1 MTITPATAPARL
13 VDRPDWLTDGAW
25 PYPVHALSFGDDT
38 IAYTDVG
45 DGPTL
50 LLVHTGMWSF
60 VWRDVIA
67 DLARDFRCVTLDAP
81 GTGLSSSTGRV
92 DLTASSQAIDTLVR
106 HLDLRDIVLVLHDLG
121 GIATLHA
128 SAAWTDRVN
137 GLVAVNT
144 FGWRPSGVG
153 FRSMLALMGSGVV
166 RELDV
171 LTGWLPRLTS
181 TTFGVGRHWNRQL
194 RKTFLS
200 ALDHRGRRS
209 FHHYM
214 RSVTRFDFDR
224 VDAARDAYRSLPAVT
239 VFGERNDYLGFQ
251 AKWTEALDD
260 LEQIEIPKGNHFPMC
275 DAPATVSQAIRTR
288 FGPAARIERVRSARL
303 GTGGPTLPSA

>member
-1 MTITPATAPARL
+1 MTITSATAPARL
-13 VDRPDWLTDGAW
+13 VDRPDWLTHDAW
-25 PYPVHALSFGDDT
+25 PYPVHALRVGDDT
-38 IAYTDVG
+38 IAYTDAG

-81 GTGLSSSTGRV
+81 GTGLSSSRGRV
-92 DLTASSQAIDTLVR
+92 DLTMSSEAIDALVR

-128 SAAWTDRVN
+128 SAAWTDRVR

-153 FRSMLALMGSGVV
+153 FRSMLALMGSGIM

-181 TTFGVGRHWNRQL
+181 TTFGVGRHWNRPL
-194 RKTFLS
+194 RNTFLA

-214 RSVTRFDFDR
+214 GSVMRFDFDR

-239 VFGERNDYLGFQ
+239 VFGARNDYLGFQ
-251 AKWTEALDD
+251 AKWAEALDD

-275 DAPATVSQAIRTR
+275 DAPTAVAEAIRAK
-288 FGPAARIERVRSARL
+288 FAPAAEHKA
-303 GTGGPTLPSA
+303 

>member
-1 MTITPATAPARL
+1 MNTTPTTAPTTLA
-13 VDRPDWLTDGAW
+13 DRPDWLTDDAW
-25 PYPVHALSFGDDT
+25 PHPVHALTVGDDT
-38 IAYTDVG
+38 IAYTDAG
-45 DGPTL
+45 HGPTL

-60 VWRDVIA
+60 VWREVIA
-67 DLARDFRCVTLDAP
+67 DLAHDFRCVTLDAP
-81 GTGLSSSTGRV
+81 GTGLSSGTGRA
-92 DLTASSQAIDTLVR
+92 DLTRSSQAIDALVR

-128 SAAWTDRVN
+128 SAAWTDRVR

-144 FGWRPSGVG
+144 FGWRPSGFA
-153 FRSMLALMGSGVV
+153 FRSMLALLGSGVM

-181 TTFGVGRHWNRQL
+181 TTFGAGRHWNRQL

-200 ALDHRGRRS
+200 ALDRRGRRS

-214 RSVTRFDFDR
+214 RSVMRFDFDR
-224 VDAARDAYRSLPAVT
+224 VDAAREAYRPLPAVT

-251 AKWTEALDD
+251 PKWAEALDD

-275 DAPATVSQAIRTR
+275 DAPTAVTEAIRAR
-288 FGPAARIERVRSARL
+288 FGPAAEQKA
-303 GTGGPTLPSA
+303 